1 MAQALLNNLTNIG
14 KDIYSASNL
23 QDTPSEVNFE
33 QILDLKTKSVSDS
46 GQETTEQTTNNNSEE
61 QINTQD
67 TEITNNTQT
76 TTGDENNVETLASV
90 LEETTLAAAIE
101 IAVDTVTEKSSEQT
115 ENITDNNTERD
126 VLDSEEKTDTEDIN
140 DDDIIENTTTIT
152 QNEDPTMNKQL
163 QAALESPTTLVV
175 LHSSQTNLKN
185 QSENTDLKEAVVTT
199 EKPVYVS
206 DKTENAQI
214 EKFTLIEPAKTTQ
227 KENAQNQKT
236 LKDIVSEKVLKEL
249 NIESVSSSEEG
260 ESAGNLMQYQTP
272 QEQAVKVMLHGDI
285 KFDEIKDISM
295 QSQIKQAEVSTGRII
310 EQITK
315 QMEGMYNSSKVNII
329 LNPASLGKVVLQL
342 VNSKEGLVA
351 HFTVTSAETQ
361 NALIK
366 GLAGLKESLLA
377 QGINVDNIVI
387 KLSDSE
393 MNDKE
398 QNNQDLTDQEHSA
411 GGNKGQGS
419 RKQKQEKKNF
429 EQMMFE
435 INQA

>member
-1 MAQALLNNLTNIG
+1 
-14 KDIYSASNL
+14 
-23 QDTPSEVNFE
+23 
-33 QILDLKTKSVSDS
+33 
-46 GQETTEQTTNNNSEE
+46 
-61 QINTQD
+61 
-67 TEITNNTQT
+67 
-76 TTGDENNVETLASV
+76 
-90 LEETTLAAAIE
+90 
-101 IAVDTVTEKSSEQT
+101 
-115 ENITDNNTERD
+115 
-126 VLDSEEKTDTEDIN
+126 
-140 DDDIIENTTTIT
+140 
-152 QNEDPTMNKQL
+152 
-163 QAALESPTTLVV
+163 
-175 LHSSQTNLKN
+175 
-185 QSENTDLKEAVVTT
+185 
-199 EKPVYVS
+199 
-206 DKTENAQI
+206 
-214 EKFTLIEPAKTTQ
+214 
-227 KENAQNQKT
+227 
-236 LKDIVSEKVLKEL
+236 
-249 NIESVSSSEEG
+249 
-260 ESAGNLMQYQTP
+260 
-272 QEQAVKVMLHGDI
+272 MLHGDI